1 MMITTWRQ
9 RGMAIVAMLTGLI
22 IMVGVVFGS
31 ANTAYAATLTPA
43 DERYHVAFPYNDM
56 EYYVGVAGLDASGN
70 KYYCIEAGK
79 LSDYVIG
86 PTTVLASDEN
96 ARRMA
101 WILDR
106 YRDTDAATHA
116 AIGIIVQDHFGRDRD
131 EWARQMAVIQGRY
144 PEIVVKA
151 ARIWDQSAGKT
162 PAGTTVERTD
172 AEALRS
178 GSISVKVVNR
188 AGDAIAGVPFT
199 VTLQGAARF
208 VQGGNTFSGVSTSA
222 GSSIAWEATGAGE
235 VTANTTY
242 EYGRMHVMDSTQ
254 DMLAF
259 DSMAST
265 GGASTTFRVRKDFVP
280 AVSTKVSE
288 KVLDVASP
296 VFDDVTSGVADAD
309 SYWVPDLELQARG
322 YYFDGLDT
330 GDVGN
335 VITPNAQES
344 ADAFLAR
351 LATLGYEPVA
361 YGKASFTGV
370 GQQARVQAM
379 TKPDDGAAYR
389 TKQNSGF
396 GTWVW
401 VFRRSEQSKQAQEYL
416 IGDWISPFMEA
427 TESNTS
433 RRKLEVMST
442 VTEHSADIG
451 AELSDTITVSGFPA
465 DHGQYAGNEEYEFAA
480 DRPYATVSVWWSGDP
495 DNPSNDEAYKPSGGE
510 VPTED
515 DSHRLLATWEIPAM
529 NGTFKIGAGALDAH
543 GAPMYLTAERPGWY
557 VFVWRFEGDDRVSP
571 ASSRYDDAW
580 ERVRVLPPCESEK
593 PCEPEKPETPPA
605 PAEATTPNPRPSLP
619 VTGGDVSLASVLAV
633 SALAIGAILSIVVR
647 WRRRYDRFKH
657 WTMRWPIR

>member
-1 MMITTWRQ
+1 MITTWRQ

-144 PEIVVKA
+144 PEIVAKA

-280 AVSTKVSE
+280 AVSPR
-288 KVLDVASP
+288 SP
-296 VFDDVTSGVADAD
+296 RRCLMWLLRCS
-309 SYWVPDLELQARG
+309 
-322 YYFDGLDT
+322 
-330 GDVGN
+330 
-335 VITPNAQES
+335 
-344 ADAFLAR
+344 
-351 LATLGYEPVA
+351 
-361 YGKASFTGV
+361 
-370 GQQARVQAM
+370 M
-379 TKPDDGAAYR
+379 T
-389 TKQNSGF
+389 
-396 GTWVW
+396 
-401 VFRRSEQSKQAQEYL
+401 
-416 IGDWISPFMEA
+416 
-427 TESNTS
+427 
-433 RRKLEVMST
+433 
-442 VTEHSADIG
+442 
-451 AELSDTITVSGFPA
+451 
-465 DHGQYAGNEEYEFAA
+465 
-480 DRPYATVSVWWSGDP
+480 
-495 DNPSNDEAYKPSGGE
+495 
-510 VPTED
+510 
-515 DSHRLLATWEIPAM
+515 
-529 NGTFKIGAGALDAH
+529 
-543 GAPMYLTAERPGWY
+543 
-557 VFVWRFEGDDRVSP
+557 
-571 ASSRYDDAW
+571 
-580 ERVRVLPPCESEK
+580 
-593 PCEPEKPETPPA
+593 
-605 PAEATTPNPRPSLP
+605 
-619 VTGGDVSLASVLAV
+619 
-633 SALAIGAILSIVVR
+633 
-647 WRRRYDRFKH
+647 
-657 WTMRWPIR
+657 

>member
-1 MMITTWRQ
+1 MITTWRQ

-43 DERYHVAFPYNDM
+43 DERYHVTFPYNDM

-144 PEIVVKA
+144 PEIVAKA
-151 ARIWDQSAGKT
+151 AQIWDQSAGKT

-178 GSISVKVVNR
+178 GSILVKVVNR

-199 VTLQGAARF
+199 VTLQGPARF
-208 VQGGNTFSGVSTSA
+208 VQGDNTFSGVSTSA
-222 GSSIAWEATGAGE
+222 GSSIAWEATSAGE

-259 DSMAST
+259 DSMASV
-265 GGASTTFRVRKDFVP
+265 GGSSSTFQVRKDFVP
-280 AVSTKVSE
+280 SVSTQVSD
-288 KVLDVASP
+288 KVLDAASP
-296 VFDDVTSGVADAD
+296 VSDDVTSGVGDEG
-309 SYWVPDLELQARG
+309 SHWVPGLKLQARG
-322 YYFDGLDT
+322 YYFDGLGKDDL
-330 GDVGN
+330 GK
-335 VITPNAQES
+335 VIAPNARES

-351 LATLGYEPVA
+351 LASSGHKPSA

-370 GQQARVQAM
+370 GQRVRVQAM
-379 TKPDDGAAYR
+379 TKPDGDAAYL
-389 TKQNSGF
+389 TPKTGGF

-401 VFRRSEQSKQAQEYL
+401 VFRRSEQSKRAQEYL
-416 IGDWISPFMEA
+416 TGDWVSPFMEA
-427 TESNTS
+427 SESNVG
-433 RRKLEVMST
+433 RGKVEVMST

-465 DHGQYAGNEEYEFAA
+465 DHGQFMGDETYGFAA
-480 DRPYATVSVWWSGDP
+480 DQPYATVSVWWSGDP

-510 VPTED
+510 VPPED
-515 DSHRLLATWEIPAM
+515 DNHRLLATWEIPAM
-529 NGTFKIGAGALDAH
+529 NGTFKIGAGALGAH
-543 GAPMYLTAERPGWY
+543 GAPMHLTADRHGWY

-580 ERVRVLPPCESEK
+580 ERVRVLPPCEPEK
-593 PCEPEKPETPPA
+593 PCGPEKPETPPA
-605 PAEATTPNPRPSLP
+605 PAETITPNPRPSLP

-633 SALAIGAILSIVVR
+633 SVLAIGAILSIVVR
-647 WRRRYDRFKH
+647 WRRRYDRFN
-657 WTMRWPIR
+657 

>member
-43 DERYHVAFPYNDM
+43 DERYHVTFPYNDM

-144 PEIVVKA
+144 PEIVAKA
-151 ARIWDQSAGKT
+151 AQIWDQSAGKT

-178 GSISVKVVNR
+178 GSILVKVVNR

-199 VTLQGAARF
+199 VTLQGPARF
-208 VQGGNTFSGVSTSA
+208 VQGDNTFSGVSTSA
-222 GSSIAWEATGAGE
+222 GSSIAWEATSAGE

-259 DSMAST
+259 DSMASV
-265 GGASTTFRVRKDFVP
+265 GGSSSTFQVRKDFVP
-280 AVSTKVSE
+280 SVSTQVSD
-288 KVLDVASP
+288 KVLDAASP
-296 VFDDVTSGVADAD
+296 VSDDVTSGVGDEG
-309 SYWVPDLELQARG
+309 SHWVPGLKLQARG
-322 YYFDGLDT
+322 YYFDGLGKDDL
-330 GDVGN
+330 GK
-335 VITPNAQES
+335 VIAPNARES

-351 LATLGYEPVA
+351 LASSGHKPSA

-370 GQQARVQAM
+370 GQRVRVQAM
-379 TKPDDGAAYR
+379 TKPDGDAAYLAPK
-389 TKQNSGF
+389 TGGF

-401 VFRRSEQSKQAQEYL
+401 VFRRSEQSKRAQEYL
-416 IGDWISPFMEA
+416 TGDWVSPFMEA
-427 TESNTS
+427 SESNVG
-433 RRKLEVMST
+433 RGKVEVMST

-465 DHGQYAGNEEYEFAA
+465 DHGQFMGDETYGFAA
-480 DRPYATVSVWWSGDP
+480 DQPYATVSVWWSGDP

-515 DSHRLLATWEIPAM
+515 DNHRLLATWEIPAM

-543 GAPMYLTAERPGWY
+543 GAPMHLTADRHGWY

-580 ERVRVLPPCESEK
+580 ERVRVLPPCEPEK
-593 PCEPEKPETPPA
+593 PCGPEKPETPPA
-605 PAEATTPNPRPSLP
+605 PAETITPNPRPSLP

-633 SALAIGAILSIVVR
+633 SVLAIGAILSIVVR
-647 WRRRYDRFKH
+647 WRRRYDRFTH

>member
-43 DERYHVAFPYNDM
+43 DERYHVTFPYNDM

-144 PEIVVKA
+144 PEIVAKA
-151 ARIWDQSAGKT
+151 AQIWDQSAGKT

-199 VTLQGAARF
+199 VTLQGPARF

-259 DSMAST
+259 DSMASV
-265 GGASTTFRVRKDFVP
+265 GGSSSTFQVRKDFVP
-280 AVSTKVSE
+280 SVSTQVSD
-288 KVLDVASP
+288 KVLDAASP
-296 VFDDVTSGVADAD
+296 VFDDVTSGVGDEG
-309 SYWVPDLELQARG
+309 SHWVPGLKLQARG
-322 YYFDGLDT
+322 YYFDGLGKDDL
-330 GDVGN
+330 GK
-335 VITPNAQES
+335 VIAPNAQEN

-351 LATLGYEPVA
+351 LASSGHKPKA

-370 GQQARVQAM
+370 GQRVRVQAM
-379 TKPDDGAAYR
+379 AKPDGDTAYL
-389 TKQNSGF
+389 TPKTGGF

-401 VFRRSEQSKQAQEYL
+401 VFRRSEQSKRAQEYL
-416 IGDWISPFMEA
+416 TGDWVSPFMEA
-427 TESNTS
+427 SESNVG
-433 RRKLEVMST
+433 RGKVEVMST

-465 DHGQYAGNEEYEFAA
+465 DHGQFTGDETYGFAA
-480 DRPYATVSVWWSGDP
+480 DRQYATVSVWWSGDP
-495 DNPSNDEAYKPSGGE
+495 DNPSNDEAYKPSGAE
-510 VPTED
+510 APTED
-515 DSHRLLATWEIPAM
+515 ENHRLLATWEIPAM

-543 GAPMYLTAERPGWY
+543 GAPMHLTAERHGWY

-580 ERVRVLPPCESEK
+580 ERVRVLPPCE
-593 PCEPEKPETPPA
+593 PEKPETPPA
-605 PAEATTPNPRPSLP
+605 PAETTTPNPRPSLP

-647 WRRRYDRFKH
+647 WRRRYDRFTH

>member
-1 MMITTWRQ
+1 
-9 RGMAIVAMLTGLI
+9 MAIVAMLTGLI

-43 DERYHVAFPYNDM
+43 DERYHVTFPYNDM

-144 PEIVVKA
+144 PEIVAKA
-151 ARIWDQSAGKT
+151 AQIWDQSAGKT

-178 GSISVKVVNR
+178 GSILVKVVNR

-199 VTLQGAARF
+199 VTLQGPARF
-208 VQGGNTFSGVSTSA
+208 VQGDNTFSGVSTSA
-222 GSSIAWEATGAGE
+222 GSSIAWEATSAGE

-259 DSMAST
+259 DSMASV
-265 GGASTTFRVRKDFVP
+265 GGSSSTFQVRKDFVP
-280 AVSTKVSE
+280 SVSTQVSD
-288 KVLDVASP
+288 KVLDAASP
-296 VFDDVTSGVADAD
+296 VSDDVTSGVGDEG
-309 SYWVPDLELQARG
+309 SHWVPGLKLQARG
-322 YYFDGLDT
+322 YYFDGLGKDDL
-330 GDVGN
+330 GK
-335 VITPNAQES
+335 VIAPNARES

-351 LATLGYEPVA
+351 LASSGHKPSA

-370 GQQARVQAM
+370 GQRVRVQAM
-379 TKPDDGAAYR
+379 TKPDGDAAYL
-389 TKQNSGF
+389 TPKTGGF

-401 VFRRSEQSKQAQEYL
+401 VFRRSEQSKRAQEYL
-416 IGDWISPFMEA
+416 TGDWVSPFMEA
-427 TESNTS
+427 SESNVG
-433 RRKLEVMST
+433 RGKVEVMST

-465 DHGQYAGNEEYEFAA
+465 DHGQFMGDETYGFAA
-480 DRPYATVSVWWSGDP
+480 DQPYATVSVWWSGDP

-515 DSHRLLATWEIPAM
+515 DNHRLLATWEIPAM

-543 GAPMYLTAERPGWY
+543 GAPMHLTADRHGWY

-580 ERVRVLPPCESEK
+580 ERVRVLPPCEPEK
-593 PCEPEKPETPPA
+593 PCGPEKPETPPA
-605 PAEATTPNPRPSLP
+605 PAETITPNPRPSLP

-633 SALAIGAILSIVVR
+633 SVLAIGAILSIVVR
-647 WRRRYDRFKH
+647 WRRRYDRFN
-657 WTMRWPIR
+657 

>member
-1 MMITTWRQ
+1 
-9 RGMAIVAMLTGLI
+9 MAIVAMLTGLI

-43 DERYHVAFPYNDM
+43 DERYHVTFPYNDM

-144 PEIVVKA
+144 PEIVAKA
-151 ARIWDQSAGKT
+151 AQIWDQSAGKT

-178 GSISVKVVNR
+178 GSILVKVVNR

-199 VTLQGAARF
+199 VTLQGPARF

-259 DSMAST
+259 DSMASV
-265 GGASTTFRVRKDFVP
+265 GGSSSTFQVRKDFVP
-280 AVSTKVSE
+280 SVSTQVSD
-288 KVLDVASP
+288 KVLDAASP
-296 VFDDVTSGVADAD
+296 VFDDVTSGVGDEG
-309 SYWVPDLELQARG
+309 SHWVPGLKLQARG
-322 YYFDGLDT
+322 YYFDGLGKDDL
-330 GDVGN
+330 GK
-335 VITPNAQES
+335 VIAPNARES

-351 LATLGYEPVA
+351 LASSGHKPSA

-370 GQQARVQAM
+370 GQRVRVQAM
-379 TKPDDGAAYR
+379 AKPDGDAAYL
-389 TKQNSGF
+389 TPKTGGF

-401 VFRRSEQSKQAQEYL
+401 VFRRSEQSKRAQEYL
-416 IGDWISPFMEA
+416 TGDWVSPFMEA
-427 TESNTS
+427 SESNVG
-433 RRKLEVMST
+433 RGKVEVMST

-465 DHGQYAGNEEYEFAA
+465 DHGQFMGDETYGFAA
-480 DRPYATVSVWWSGDP
+480 DQQYATVSVWWSGDP

-510 VPTED
+510 APTED
-515 DSHRLLATWEIPAM
+515 DNHRLLATWEIPAM

-543 GAPMYLTAERPGWY
+543 GAPMHLTADRHGWY

-580 ERVRVLPPCESEK
+580 ERVRVLPPCE
-593 PCEPEKPETPPA
+593 PEKPETPPA
-605 PAEATTPNPRPSLP
+605 PAETTTPNPRPSLP

-633 SALAIGAILSIVVR
+633 SVLAIGAILSIVVR
-647 WRRRYDRFKH
+647 WRRRYDRFN
-657 WTMRWPIR
+657 

>member
-1 MMITTWRQ
+1 
-9 RGMAIVAMLTGLI
+9 MAIVAMLTGLI

-43 DERYHVAFPYNDM
+43 DERYHVTFPYNDM

-144 PEIVVKA
+144 PEIVAKA
-151 ARIWDQSAGKT
+151 AQIWDQSAGKT

-178 GSISVKVVNR
+178 GSILVKVVNR
-188 AGDAIAGVPFT
+188 VGDAIAGVPFT
-199 VTLQGAARF
+199 VTLQGPARF

-259 DSMAST
+259 DSMASV
-265 GGASTTFRVRKDFVP
+265 GGSSSTFQVRKDFVP
-280 AVSTKVSE
+280 SVSTQVSD
-288 KVLDVASP
+288 KVLDAASP
-296 VFDDVTSGVADAD
+296 VFDDVTSGVGDEG
-309 SYWVPDLELQARG
+309 SHWVPGLKLQARG
-322 YYFDGLDT
+322 YYFDGLGKDDL
-330 GDVGN
+330 GK
-335 VITPNAQES
+335 VIAPNARES

-351 LATLGYEPVA
+351 LASSGHKPSA

-370 GQQARVQAM
+370 GQRVRVQAM
-379 TKPDDGAAYR
+379 TKPDGDAAYL
-389 TKQNSGF
+389 TPKTGGF

-401 VFRRSEQSKQAQEYL
+401 VFRRSEQSKRAQEYL
-416 IGDWISPFMEA
+416 TGDWVSPFMEA
-427 TESNTS
+427 SESNVG
-433 RRKLEVMST
+433 RGKVEVMST
-442 VTEHSADIG
+442 VTEHSADVG

-465 DHGQYAGNEEYEFAA
+465 DHGQFMGDETYGFTA
-480 DRPYATVSVWWSGDP
+480 DQPYATVSVWWSGDP

-515 DSHRLLATWEIPAM
+515 DNHRLLATWEIPAM

-543 GAPMYLTAERPGWY
+543 GAPMHLTADRHGWY

-580 ERVRVLPPCESEK
+580 ERVRVLPPCEPEK
-593 PCEPEKPETPPA
+593 PCGPEKPETPPA
-605 PAEATTPNPRPSLP
+605 PAETITPNPRPSLP

-633 SALAIGAILSIVVR
+633 SVLAIGAILSIVVR
-647 WRRRYDRFKH
+647 WRRRYDRFTH

>member
-1 MMITTWRQ
+1 MITTWRQ

-22 IMVGVVFGS
+22 IMVGGVFGS

-43 DERYHVAFPYNDM
+43 DERYHVTFPYNDM

-144 PEIVVKA
+144 PEIVAKA
-151 ARIWDQSAGKT
+151 AQIWDQSAGKT

-178 GSISVKVVNR
+178 GSILVKVVNR

-199 VTLQGAARF
+199 VTLQGPARF

-259 DSMAST
+259 DSMASV
-265 GGASTTFRVRKDFVP
+265 GGSSSTFQVRKDFVP
-280 AVSTKVSE
+280 SVSTQVSD
-288 KVLDVASP
+288 KVLDAASP
-296 VFDDVTSGVADAD
+296 VFDDVTSGVGDEG
-309 SYWVPDLELQARG
+309 SHWVPGLKLQARG
-322 YYFDGLDT
+322 YYFDGLGKDDL
-330 GDVGN
+330 GK
-335 VITPNAQES
+335 VIAPNARES

-351 LATLGYEPVA
+351 LASSGHKPGA

-370 GQQARVQAM
+370 GQRVRVQAM
-379 TKPDDGAAYR
+379 TKPDGDAAYL
-389 TKQNSGF
+389 TPKTGGF

-401 VFRRSEQSKQAQEYL
+401 VFRRSEQSKRAQEYL
-416 IGDWISPFMEA
+416 TGDWVSPFMEA
-427 TESNTS
+427 SESNVG
-433 RRKLEVMST
+433 RGKVEVMST

-465 DHGQYAGNEEYEFAA
+465 DHGQFTGDETYGFAA
-480 DRPYATVSVWWSGDP
+480 D
-495 DNPSNDEAYKPSGGE
+495 
-510 VPTED
+510 
-515 DSHRLLATWEIPAM
+515 
-529 NGTFKIGAGALDAH
+529 
-543 GAPMYLTAERPGWY
+543 
-557 VFVWRFEGDDRVSP
+557 
-571 ASSRYDDAW
+571 
-580 ERVRVLPPCESEK
+580 
-593 PCEPEKPETPPA
+593 
-605 PAEATTPNPRPSLP
+605 
-619 VTGGDVSLASVLAV
+619 
-633 SALAIGAILSIVVR
+633 
-647 WRRRYDRFKH
+647 
-657 WTMRWPIR
+657 

>member
-1 MMITTWRQ
+1 MITTWRQ

-43 DERYHVAFPYNDM
+43 DERYHVMFPYNDM

-144 PEIVVKA
+144 PEIVAKA

-188 AGDAIAGVPFT
+188 DGDAIAGVPFT
-199 VTLQGAARF
+199 VTLQGPARF
-208 VQGGNTFSGVSTSA
+208 IQGGNTFSGVSTSA

-235 VTANTTY
+235 VTVNTTY

-259 DSMAST
+259 DSMASA
-265 GGASTTFRVRKDFVP
+265 GGSS
-280 AVSTKVSE
+280 VSTQVSD
-288 KVLDVASP
+288 KVLDAASP
-296 VFDDVTSGVADAD
+296 VFDDVTSGVGDEG
-309 SYWVPDLELQARG
+309 SHWVPGLKLQARG
-322 YYFDGLDT
+322 YYFDGLGKDDL
-330 GDVGN
+330 GK
-335 VITPNAQES
+335 VIAPNARES

-351 LATLGYEPVA
+351 LASSGYEPSA
-361 YGKASFTGV
+361 YGKASFTSV
-370 GQQARVQAM
+370 GQRVRVRAM
-379 TKPDDGAAYR
+379 AKPDGDAAYL
-389 TKQNSGF
+389 TPKTGGF

-401 VFRRSEQSKQAQEYL
+401 VFRRSEQSKRAQEYL
-416 IGDWISPFMEA
+416 TGDWVSPFMEA
-427 TESNTS
+427 SESNVG
-433 RRKLEVMST
+433 RGKVEVMST

-465 DHGQYAGNEEYEFAA
+465 DHGRFMGDETYGFAA
-480 DRPYATVSVWWSGDP
+480 DQPYATVSVWWSGDP

-515 DSHRLLATWEIPAM
+515 DNHRLLATWEIPAM

-543 GAPMYLTAERPGWY
+543 GAPMHLTAERHGWY

-605 PAEATTPNPRPSLP
+605 PAEATTPNTRPSLP

-647 WRRRYDRFKH
+647 WRRCYDRSKH

>member
-1 MMITTWRQ
+1 MITTWRQ

-43 DERYHVAFPYNDM
+43 DERYHVTFPYNDM

-144 PEIVVKA
+144 PEIVAKA
-151 ARIWDQSAGKT
+151 AQIWDQSAGKT

-199 VTLQGAARF
+199 VTLQGPARF

-259 DSMAST
+259 DSMASV
-265 GGASTTFRVRKDFVP
+265 GGSSSTFQVRKDFVP
-280 AVSTKVSE
+280 SVSTQVSD
-288 KVLDVASP
+288 KVLDAASP
-296 VFDDVTSGVADAD
+296 VFDDVTSGVGDEG
-309 SYWVPDLELQARG
+309 SHWVPGLKLQARG
-322 YYFDGLDT
+322 YYFDGLGKDDL
-330 GDVGN
+330 GK
-335 VITPNAQES
+335 VIAPNAQEN

-351 LATLGYEPVA
+351 LASSGHKPKA

-370 GQQARVQAM
+370 GQRVRVQAM
-379 TKPDDGAAYR
+379 AKPDGDTAYL
-389 TKQNSGF
+389 TPKTGGF

-401 VFRRSEQSKQAQEYL
+401 VFRRSEQSKRAQEYL
-416 IGDWISPFMEA
+416 TGDWVSPFMEA
-427 TESNTS
+427 SESNVG
-433 RRKLEVMST
+433 RGKVEVMST

-465 DHGQYAGNEEYEFAA
+465 DHGQFTGDETYGFAA
-480 DRPYATVSVWWSGDP
+480 DRQYATVSVWWSGDP
-495 DNPSNDEAYKPSGGE
+495 DNPSNDEAYKPSGAE
-510 VPTED
+510 APTED
-515 DSHRLLATWEIPAM
+515 ENHRLLATWEIPAM

-543 GAPMYLTAERPGWY
+543 GAPMHLTAERHGWY

-580 ERVRVLPPCESEK
+580 ERVRVLPPCE
-593 PCEPEKPETPPA
+593 PEKPETPPA
-605 PAEATTPNPRPSLP
+605 PAETTTPNPRPSLP

-647 WRRRYDRFKH
+647 WRRRYDRFTH

>member
-1 MMITTWRQ
+1 
-9 RGMAIVAMLTGLI
+9 MAIVAMLTGLI

-43 DERYHVAFPYNDM
+43 DERYHVTFPYNDM

-144 PEIVVKA
+144 PEIVAKA
-151 ARIWDQSAGKT
+151 AQIWDQSAGKT

-178 GSISVKVVNR
+178 GSILVKVVNR

-199 VTLQGAARF
+199 VTLQGPARF
-208 VQGGNTFSGVSTSA
+208 VQGDNTFSGVSTSA
-222 GSSIAWEATGAGE
+222 GSSIAWEATSAGE

-259 DSMAST
+259 DSMASV
-265 GGASTTFRVRKDFVP
+265 GGSSSTFQVRKDFVP
-280 AVSTKVSE
+280 SVSTQVSD
-288 KVLDVASP
+288 KVLDAASP
-296 VFDDVTSGVADAD
+296 VSDDVTSGVGDEG
-309 SYWVPDLELQARG
+309 SHWVPGLKLQARG
-322 YYFDGLDT
+322 YYFDGLGKDDL
-330 GDVGN
+330 GK
-335 VITPNAQES
+335 VIAPNARES

-351 LATLGYEPVA
+351 LASSGHKPSA

-370 GQQARVQAM
+370 GQRVRVQAM
-379 TKPDDGAAYR
+379 TKPDGDAAYL
-389 TKQNSGF
+389 TPKTGGF

-401 VFRRSEQSKQAQEYL
+401 VFRRSEQSKRAQEYL
-416 IGDWISPFMEA
+416 TGDWVSPFMEA
-427 TESNTS
+427 SESNVG
-433 RRKLEVMST
+433 RGKVEVMST

-465 DHGQYAGNEEYEFAA
+465 DHGQFMGDETYGFAA
-480 DRPYATVSVWWSGDP
+480 DQPYATVSVWWSGDP

-510 VPTED
+510 VPPED
-515 DSHRLLATWEIPAM
+515 DNHRLLATWEIPAM
-529 NGTFKIGAGALDAH
+529 NGTFKIGAGALGAH
-543 GAPMYLTAERPGWY
+543 GAPMHLTADRHGWY

-580 ERVRVLPPCESEK
+580 ERVRVLPPCEPEK
-593 PCEPEKPETPPA
+593 PCGPEKPETPPA

-633 SALAIGAILSIVVR
+633 SVLAIGAILSIVVR
-647 WRRRYDRFKH
+647 WRRRYDRFN
-657 WTMRWPIR
+657 

>member
-43 DERYHVAFPYNDM
+43 DERYHVMFPYNDM

-144 PEIVVKA
+144 PEIVAKA

-188 AGDAIAGVPFT
+188 DGDAIAGVPFT
-199 VTLQGAARF
+199 VTLQGPARF
-208 VQGGNTFSGVSTSA
+208 IQGGNTFSGVSTSA

-235 VTANTTY
+235 VTVNTTY

-259 DSMAST
+259 DSMASA
-265 GGASTTFRVRKDFVP
+265 GGSSSTFQVRKDFVP
-280 AVSTKVSE
+280 SVSTQVSD
-288 KVLDVASP
+288 KVLDAASP
-296 VFDDVTSGVADAD
+296 VFDDVTSGVGDEG
-309 SYWVPDLELQARG
+309 SHWVPGLKLQARG
-322 YYFDGLDT
+322 YYFDGLGKDDL
-330 GDVGN
+330 GK
-335 VITPNAQES
+335 VIAPNARES

-351 LATLGYEPVA
+351 LASSGYEPSA
-361 YGKASFTGV
+361 YGKASFTSV
-370 GQQARVQAM
+370 GQRVRVRAM
-379 TKPDDGAAYR
+379 AKPDGDAAYL
-389 TKQNSGF
+389 TPKTGGF

-401 VFRRSEQSKQAQEYL
+401 VFRRSEQSKRAQEYL
-416 IGDWISPFMEA
+416 TGDWVSPFMEA
-427 TESNTS
+427 SESNVG
-433 RRKLEVMST
+433 RGKVEVMST

-465 DHGQYAGNEEYEFAA
+465 DHGQNRGK
-480 DRPYATVSVWWSGDP
+480 RHIATRDGQ
-495 DNPSNDEAYKPSGGE
+495 
-510 VPTED
+510 
-515 DSHRLLATWEIPAM
+515 
-529 NGTFKIGAGALDAH
+529 
-543 GAPMYLTAERPGWY
+543 
-557 VFVWRFEGDDRVSP
+557 
-571 ASSRYDDAW
+571 
-580 ERVRVLPPCESEK
+580 
-593 PCEPEKPETPPA
+593 
-605 PAEATTPNPRPSLP
+605 
-619 VTGGDVSLASVLAV
+619 
-633 SALAIGAILSIVVR
+633 
-647 WRRRYDRFKH
+647 
-657 WTMRWPIR
+657 

>member
-43 DERYHVAFPYNDM
+43 DERYHVTFPYNDM

-144 PEIVVKA
+144 PEIVAKA
-151 ARIWDQSAGKT
+151 AQIWDQSAGKT

-178 GSISVKVVNR
+178 GSILVKVVNR

-199 VTLQGAARF
+199 VTLQGPARF
-208 VQGGNTFSGVSTSA
+208 VQGDNTFSGVSTSA
-222 GSSIAWEATGAGE
+222 GSSIAWEATSAGE

-259 DSMAST
+259 DSMASV
-265 GGASTTFRVRKDFVP
+265 GGSSSTFQVRKDFVP
-280 AVSTKVSE
+280 SVSTQVSD
-288 KVLDVASP
+288 KVLDAASP
-296 VFDDVTSGVADAD
+296 VSDDVTSGVGDEG
-309 SYWVPDLELQARG
+309 SHWVPGLKLQARG
-322 YYFDGLDT
+322 YYFDGLGKDDL
-330 GDVGN
+330 GK
-335 VITPNAQES
+335 VIAPNARES

-351 LATLGYEPVA
+351 LASSGHKPSA

-370 GQQARVQAM
+370 GQRVRVQAM
-379 TKPDDGAAYR
+379 TKPDGDAAYL
-389 TKQNSGF
+389 TPKTGGF

-401 VFRRSEQSKQAQEYL
+401 VFRRSEQSKRAQEYL
-416 IGDWISPFMEA
+416 TGDWVSPFMEA
-427 TESNTS
+427 SESNVG
-433 RRKLEVMST
+433 RGKVEVMST

-465 DHGQYAGNEEYEFAA
+465 DHGQFMGDETYGFAA
-480 DRPYATVSVWWSGDP
+480 DQPYATVSVWWSGDP

-510 VPTED
+510 VPPED
-515 DSHRLLATWEIPAM
+515 DNHRLLATWEIPAM
-529 NGTFKIGAGALDAH
+529 NGTFKIGAGALGAH
-543 GAPMYLTAERPGWY
+543 GAPMHLTADRHGWY

-580 ERVRVLPPCESEK
+580 ERVRVLPPCEPEK
-593 PCEPEKPETPPA
+593 PCGPEKPETPPA
-605 PAEATTPNPRPSLP
+605 PAETITPNPRPSLP

-633 SALAIGAILSIVVR
+633 SVLAIGAILSIVVR
-647 WRRRYDRFKH
+647 WRRRYDRFTH

>member
-1 MMITTWRQ
+1 MITTWRR

-43 DERYHVAFPYNDM
+43 DERYHVMFPYNDM

-144 PEIVVKA
+144 PEIVAKA

-178 GSISVKVVNR
+178 GSILVKVVNR
-188 AGDAIAGVPFT
+188 VGDAIAGVPFT
-199 VTLQGAARF
+199 VTLQGPARF

-259 DSMAST
+259 DSMASV
-265 GGASTTFRVRKDFVP
+265 GGSSSTFQVRKDFVP
-280 AVSTKVSE
+280 SVSTQVSD
-288 KVLDVASP
+288 KVLDAASP
-296 VFDDVTSGVADAD
+296 VFDDVTSGVGDEG
-309 SYWVPDLELQARG
+309 SHWVPGLKLQARG
-322 YYFDGLDT
+322 YYFDGLGKDDL
-330 GDVGN
+330 GK
-335 VITPNAQES
+335 VIAPNARES

-351 LATLGYEPVA
+351 LASSGHKPSA

-370 GQQARVQAM
+370 GQRVRVQAM
-379 TKPDDGAAYR
+379 TKPDGDVAYL
-389 TKQNSGF
+389 TPKTGGF

-401 VFRRSEQSKQAQEYL
+401 VFRRSEQSKRAQEYL
-416 IGDWISPFMEA
+416 TGDWVSPFMEA
-427 TESNTS
+427 SESNVG
-433 RRKLEVMST
+433 RGKVEVMST

-465 DHGQYAGNEEYEFAA
+465 DHGQFTGDETYGFAA
-480 DRPYATVSVWWSGDP
+480 DRQYATVSVWWSGDP
-495 DNPSNDEAYKPSGGE
+495 DNPSNDEAYKPSGE
-510 VPTED
+510 EAPTED
-515 DSHRLLATWEIPAM
+515 DNHRLLATWEIPAM

-543 GAPMYLTAERPGWY
+543 GAPMHLTADRHGWY
-557 VFVWRFEGDDRVSP
+557 VFVWRFEGDDRVSRRP
-571 ASSRYDDAW
+571 AGMTMPGSVCGCCPHASRRNRAN
-580 ERVRVLPPCESEK
+580 RR
-593 PCEPEKPETPPA
+593 
-605 PAEATTPNPRPSLP
+605 NPRDATGAGGGNHAQHSP
-619 VTGGDVSLASVLAV
+619 VTARHGWRCVACLGSGRVSSGDRRHTVHRRSVASLL
-633 SALAIGAILSIVVR
+633 
-647 WRRRYDRFKH
+647 
-657 WTMRWPIR
+657 